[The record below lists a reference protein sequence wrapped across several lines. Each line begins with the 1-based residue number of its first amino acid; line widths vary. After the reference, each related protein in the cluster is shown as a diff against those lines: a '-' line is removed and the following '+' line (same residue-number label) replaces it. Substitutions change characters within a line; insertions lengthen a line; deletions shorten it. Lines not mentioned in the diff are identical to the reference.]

1 MQYLCILSSAQY
13 PPFPETKEIL
23 LVKKYFWL
31 VPQSGKL
38 ALVSGPVIVEA
49 NVKSSEHASC

>member
-38 ALVSGPVIVEA
+38 PLVSGPVIVEA
-49 NVKSSEHASC
+49 NV